1 MLPSDRLMI
10 AWHHEVA
17 NFQFQV
23 ICIAVFVFQSYRIM
37 NFGREMLR
45 FLEMTLE
52 IWDKEL
58 SQTWAQGIFSATLK
72 S

>member
-52 IWDKEL
+52 I
-58 SQTWAQGIFSATLK
+58 
-72 S
+72 